1 MLGMPQLIEPGI
13 PAAPDMDGVAQR
25 YREFEN
31 ALQSGS
37 PATWLPTFRAWD
49 DMRRELSTWSALT
62 HVRFTQDTRNEAA
75 RAALD
80 RRDELAP
87 TLTGYDIDLMRR
99 YVGSDQRRALEADL
113 GEHAFRLWE
122 TDLSTFAPV
131 VEPDLIAESKLAS
144 EYTQLLA
151 GIEVDFDGEKLNL
164 SALGRYASDPDRSR
178 RHDAATARWNA
189 LGARA
194 AELDRIFDEL
204 VHVRDGIA
212 RKLGFASFTE
222 LGYARMQRI
231 DYDRAAVQRYRDM
244 VATEVVPLANAIAQR
259 AARRHGVAQL
269 ALWDEQLL
277 AAAPAPRPLGDA
289 RWIMDRTIETFADLD
304 PRLGE
309 FARMMDGNELTD
321 LVTRAGKAG
330 GGYCTKFATYGV
342 PFIFTNFNGTKGDIT
357 VLMHELGH
365 AFQGYSS
372 RNKGVIDYLTPTMEA
387 AEVHS
392 MSLEYLSWPFME
404 RFFGDGAQTYRDGH
418 LSEALL
424 FLPYGVAVDH
434 FQHLVYERPD
444 ATPAERHA
452 MWQSM
457 EKRYLPW
464 RTYGDLARP
473 SQGAFWQSQLHIY
486 RSPFYYIDYTLALC
500 CALQMWASS
509 YDDKPG
515 TLERYVALC
524 ARGGEAAFGNLVT
537 SAGLTSPFEPGALS
551 RVVARAKAVLD
562 C

>member
-1 MLGMPQLIEPGI
+1 MPQLIDAGI
-13 PAAPDMDGVAQR
+13 PAAPDMDDVAQR
-25 YREFEN
+25 YRAFET

-49 DMRRELSTWSALT
+49 DIRRELSTWSALT
-62 HVRFTQDTRNEAA
+62 HVRFTQDTRNEQA

-99 YVGSDQRRALEADL
+99 YVASDERHALEANL
-113 GEHAFRLWE
+113 GAHAFRLWE

-131 VEPDLIAESKLAS
+131 VEPDLIVESKLAS

-164 SALGRYASDPDRSR
+164 SALGRYATDPDRAR
-178 RHDAATARWNA
+178 RHDAAAARWTA
-189 LGARA
+189 LGERG

-212 RKLGFASFTE
+212 RKLGFAGFTE

-231 DYDRAAVQRYRDM
+231 DYDRAAVERYRDM

-259 AARRHGVAQL
+259 AAQRHGIAQL
-269 ALWDEQLL
+269 AVWDEQLL

-289 RWIMDRTIETFADLD
+289 RWIMDRTIETFTDLD
-304 PRLGE
+304 PRLGD

-321 LVTRAGKAG
+321 LVARAGKAG
-330 GGYCTKFATYGV
+330 GGYCTKLATYGV

-372 RNKGVIDYLTPTMEA
+372 RDKTVIDYLSPTMEA

-392 MSLEYLSWPFME
+392 MSLEYLTWPFME
-404 RFFGDGAQTYRDGH
+404 RFFGDGAQTYRDSH

-434 FQHLVYERPD
+434 FQHLIYERPN

-464 RTYGDLARP
+464 RTYGDLERP
-473 SQGAFWQSQLHIY
+473 AHGAFWQSQLHIY
-486 RSPFYYIDYTLALC
+486 RAPFYYIDYTLALC

-509 YDDKPG
+509 YDDTAG

-524 ARGGEAAFGNLVT
+524 ARGGEAAFGNLVA
-537 SAGLTSPFEPGALS
+537 SAGLTSPFAPGALS
-551 RVVARAKAVLD
+551 RVVARAKDVLA

>member
-1 MLGMPQLIEPGI
+1 MPQLIEAGI
-13 PAAPDMDGVAQR
+13 PAAPDMDDVAQR
-25 YREFEN
+25 YRAFEN

-37 PATWLPTFRAWD
+37 TATWLPTFRAWD
-49 DMRRELSTWSALT
+49 DMRRELQTWSALT
-62 HVRFTQDTRNEAA
+62 DVRFTQDTRDARA

-80 RRDELAP
+80 RRDELEP
-87 TLTGYDIDLMRR
+87 SLTGFDIGLKRR
-99 YVGSDQRRALEADL
+99 YVASSERRALESDL

-122 TDLSTFAPV
+122 ADLSTFAPV
-131 VEPDLIAESKLAS
+131 VEPDLVAEAKLAS

-151 GIEVDFDGEKLNL
+151 GIEIDFDGETLNL
-164 SALGRYASDPDRSR
+164 SALGRYATDPDRDR
-178 RHDAATARWNA
+178 RHGAATARWNA
-189 LGARA
+189 LGERG

-204 VHVRDGIA
+204 VQLRDGIA
-212 RKLGFASFTE
+212 RKLGFATFTE

-231 DYDRAAVQRYRDM
+231 DYDRAAVERYRDM
-244 VATEVVPLANAIAQR
+244 VATEVVPLAHAIAQR
-259 AARRHGVAQL
+259 AARRHGIAQL
-269 ALWDEQLL
+269 AVWDEQLL

-289 RWIMDRTIETFADLD
+289 HWIMERTIETFADLD
-304 PRLGE
+304 PRLGD
-309 FARMMDGNELTD
+309 FARMMDGNALTD

-330 GGYCTKFATYGV
+330 GGYCTKLATYGV
-342 PFIFTNFNGTKGDIT
+342 PFIFTNFNGSKGDIT

-372 RNKGVIDYLTPTMEA
+372 RDKTVIDYLSPTMEA

-392 MSLEYLSWPFME
+392 MSLEYLTWPFME
-404 RFFGDGAQTYRDGH
+404 RFFGDGAQAYRDSH

-434 FQHLVYERPD
+434 FQHLIYERPS

-452 MWQSM
+452 MWKSM

-464 RTYGDLARP
+464 RTYGDLERP
-473 SQGAFWQSQLHIY
+473 AHGAFWQSQQHIY
-486 RSPFYYIDYTLALC
+486 RAPFYYIDYTLALC

-509 YDDKPG
+509 YDDTAG
-515 TLERYVALC
+515 TIERYVALC
-524 ARGGEAAFGNLVT
+524 ARGGEAAFGDLVT
-537 SAGLTSPFEPGALS
+537 SAGLTSPFEAGVLS
-551 RVVARAKAVLD
+551 RVVARAKDVLG

>member
-1 MLGMPQLIEPGI
+1 
-13 PAAPDMDGVAQR
+13 MDDVAQR
-25 YREFEN
+25 YRAFEN

-37 PATWLPTFRAWD
+37 TATWLPTFRAWD
-49 DMRRELSTWSALT
+49 DMRRELQTWSALT
-62 HVRFTQDTRNEAA
+62 DVRFTQDTRDARA

-80 RRDELAP
+80 RRDELEP
-87 TLTGYDIDLMRR
+87 SLTGFDIGLKRR
-99 YVGSDQRRALEADL
+99 YVASSERRALESDL

-122 TDLSTFAPV
+122 ADLSTFAPV
-131 VEPDLIAESKLAS
+131 VEPDLVAEAKLAS

-151 GIEVDFDGEKLNL
+151 GIEIDFDGETLNL
-164 SALGRYASDPDRSR
+164 SALGRYATDPDRDR
-178 RHDAATARWNA
+178 RHGAATARWNA
-189 LGARA
+189 LGERG

-204 VHVRDGIA
+204 VQLRDGIA
-212 RKLGFASFTE
+212 RKLGFATFTE

-231 DYDRAAVQRYRDM
+231 DYDRAAVERYRDM
-244 VATEVVPLANAIAQR
+244 VATEVVPLAHAIAQR
-259 AARRHGVAQL
+259 AARRHGIAQL
-269 ALWDEQLL
+269 AVWDEQLL

-289 RWIMDRTIETFADLD
+289 HWIMERTIETFADLD
-304 PRLGE
+304 PRLGD

-330 GGYCTKFATYGV
+330 GGYCTKLATYGV
-342 PFIFTNFNGTKGDIT
+342 PFIFTNFNGSKGDIT

-372 RNKGVIDYLTPTMEA
+372 RDKTVIDYLSPTMEA

-392 MSLEYLSWPFME
+392 MSLEYLTWPFME
-404 RFFGDGAQTYRDGH
+404 RFFGDGAQAYRDSH

-434 FQHLVYERPD
+434 FQHLIYERPS

-452 MWQSM
+452 MWKSM

-464 RTYGDLARP
+464 RTYGDLERP
-473 SQGAFWQSQLHIY
+473 AHGAFWQSQQHIY
-486 RSPFYYIDYTLALC
+486 RAPFYYIDYTLALC

-509 YDDKPG
+509 YDDTAG
-515 TLERYVALC
+515 TIERYVALC
-524 ARGGEAAFGNLVT
+524 ARGGEAAFGDLVT
-537 SAGLTSPFEPGALS
+537 SAGLTSPFEAGVLS
-551 RVVARAKAVLD
+551 RVVARAKDVLG